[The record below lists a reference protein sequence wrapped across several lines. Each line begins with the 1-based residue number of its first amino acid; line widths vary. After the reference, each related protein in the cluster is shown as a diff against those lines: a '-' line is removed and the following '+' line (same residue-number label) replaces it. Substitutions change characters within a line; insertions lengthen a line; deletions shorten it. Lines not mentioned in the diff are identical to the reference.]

1 MAEARYFVHYL
12 KEEIL
17 ELSENC
23 THEELVRWACECA
36 LKVLPHFE
44 ADSPHD
50 MRPRHAIEG
59 CLAWLDGKML
69 MWDVRKLAFAAHAS
83 ARKSR
88 TAEAY
93 AAARACGHAAAT
105 THVPTHAISA
115 SMYAAQSAKSAGIN
129 VRAEREWQH
138 NRLNSIHTGKEK
150 PDNEVVFIKDG
161 TQATYYPN
169 SGMLAEFV
177 RDFENL
183 GVNIG
188 DCIEDVN
195 GKRYL
200 VKDIVMLN
208 RSRRRKANEWG
219 MLFETA
225 EKASY
230 FNDMFEAGN
239 GSFRVV
245 RNIDE
250 QNKKVDIL

>member
-1 MAEARYFVHYL
+1 MAEARYYVHYL

-17 ELSENC
+17 ELSEKC
-23 THEELVRWACECA
+23 THEELVRWCCECA
-36 LKVLPHFE
+36 LRVLPYYE

-50 MRPRHAIEG
+50 LRPRHAVEG
-59 CLAWLDGKML
+59 CEAWLDGNMM

-105 THVPTHAISA
+105 THVPTHAISC
-115 SMYAAQSAKSAGIN
+115 SMYAAQAAKSAGTN

-138 NRLNSIHTGKEK
+138 NCLNSIHTGKEK
-150 PDNEVVFIKDG
+150 PDNEYVFIKEG
-161 TQATYYPN
+161 KQATYYPN
-169 SGMLAEFV
+169 SGMLAEFL

-183 GVNIG
+183 ALNIG
-188 DCIEDVN
+188 DYIEDKN
-195 GKRYL
+195 GERYL

-219 MLFETA
+219 MLFETS

-230 FNDMFEAGN
+230 FNEMFAEGN
-239 GSFRVV
+239 RKFRVI
-245 RNIDE
+245 RNVYE
-250 QNKKVDIL
+250 EK